1 MSSKDSKNTNLY
13 PPPSPFPREDERN
26 QKRKSFGGKTSAIWL
41 NMSKSSLHLLSLF
54 REKLVTFCT
63 IWAIFGR
70 KRQAHKSKGRNQNLI
85 YPFTPARFLVNFLQ
99 RSLIRAFSS
108 FVAIGHKG
116 HFRKMLT
123 WIFKFGFFSWYHA
136 CIFEKNN
143 LAFNVASISTN
154 LYFLV
159 FPF

>member
-1 MSSKDSKNTNLY
+1 MAKYVKIK
-13 PPPSPFPREDERN
+13 SP
-26 QKRKSFGGKTSAIWL
+26 
-41 NMSKSSLHLLSLF
+41 SSL
-54 REKLVTFCT
+54 LVPGKISHFLHYLGYF
-63 IWAIFGR
+63 WQEAAAS
-70 KRQAHKSKGRNQNLI
+70 QSKGQNQNLI

-99 RSLIRAFSS
+99 KSLIRAFSS
-108 FVAIGHKG
+108 FVAIGHKW
-116 HFRKMLT
+116 HFRKILT

-159 FPF
+159 FPFWQQGNFFQVCLKQKN

>member
-1 MSSKDSKNTNLY
+1 MNLNE
-13 PPPSPFPREDERN
+13 PISAQMTERN
-26 QKRKSFGGKTSAIWL
+26 WAQKTLKILTCTLSPPHFPVKMNEIKKMKNFGGKTSAIGL

-70 KRQAHKSKGRNQNLI
+70 KRQLHKSKGQNQNLI

-99 RSLIRAFSS
+99 KSLIRAFSS
-108 FVAIGHKG
+108 FLAIGHKW
-116 HFRKMLT
+116 HFRKILT

-136 CIFEKNN
+136 CIFEK
-143 LAFNVASISTN
+143 II
-154 LYFLV
+154 
-159 FPF
+159 